1 MQDVSSSLLSN
12 LHINTGQES
21 REQYKTKYSFEIH
34 RLAAAALSPDRLSLL
49 SSSTGKFCSPHQ
61 SKNLLILKPA
71 KKTVIIHEQEISRH
85 EHCSLNNN

>member
-21 REQYKTKYSFEIH
+21 QEQYKTKYSFEIH

-49 SSSTGKFCSPHQ
+49 SSSMSLYHVRQIRQHHRLQTRRFSCKGK
-61 SKNLLILKPA
+61 L
-71 KKTVIIHEQEISRH
+71 SRVAS
-85 EHCSLNNN
+85 ER